1 MPPPTLGSCKLHG
14 HRHLASQSAGPRP
27 KVTSGD
33 LEKGFP
39 RARGR
44 HCRAHCCPQA
54 RALGRADMP
63 RTPQGGQGQVQGQRV
78 QGAPTAATQRWEG
91 QRARGAHS
99 VDLQVVDPAEVQ
111 LAVCR
116 RVLWRKAQPVV
127 QGQHPAG
134 HLGTGQ
140 WPRASTTYRGAALPR
155 TLLRVE
161 LFPSTSPG
169 EGPRELRVP
178 RLRTPPTR
186 RPAPSCHS
194 RAKST
199 TCPKVGL
206 VLLLL
211 PLIHP
216 AESWRLRPS
225 AVSREPVRGQ
235 GPRSARCGSE
245 ACPTPTPSAPARGAS
260 ACSGSPSPQLPRA
273 STQLLSGPRS
283 HSKSSPFAVQPA
295 TPRCP
300 SPPVHPAPGAGA
312 RVPITRLGRQGTLP
326 PQRLLASRGPALA
339 VQCDGAL
346 RALLRAP
353 PPEGR
358 SSCPRQ
364 GSVSAGT
371 GAQQVR
377 PEQPVGLVPLAL
389 PG

>member
-1 MPPPTLGSCKLHG
+1 MPGDGTAGHTAAHRPGLWDAQTCPAPRRGAKARCRDSGYRGPPRPPPSAGRAREHAALTLSISRSSIPLRSSSPSAEGSSGGKHSLWFRVNTQLATSGLGS
-14 HRHLASQSAGPRP
+14 
-27 KVTSGD
+27 
-33 LEKGFP
+33 
-39 RARGR
+39 
-44 HCRAHCCPQA
+44 
-54 RALGRADMP
+54 
-63 RTPQGGQGQVQGQRV
+63 GQ
-78 QGAPTAATQRWEG
+78 
-91 QRARGAHS
+91 
-99 VDLQVVDPAEVQ
+99 
-111 LAVCR
+111 
-116 RVLWRKAQPVV
+116 
-127 QGQHPAG
+127 
-134 HLGTGQ
+134 GTGQ

-161 LFPSTSPG
+161 LFRSTSPG

-225 AVSREPVRGQ
+225 AVSREPVHGQ

>member
-140 WPRASTTYRGAALPR
+140 WPRDWAVAKGFHYLQGSRPASHAATRGAFPINKPR
-155 TLLRVE
+155 
-161 LFPSTSPG
+161 
-169 EGPRELRVP
+169 
-178 RLRTPPTR
+178 
-186 RPAPSCHS
+186 
-194 RAKST
+194 
-199 TCPKVGL
+199 
-206 VLLLL
+206 
-211 PLIHP
+211 
-216 AESWRLRPS
+216 
-225 AVSREPVRGQ
+225 
-235 GPRSARCGSE
+235 
-245 ACPTPTPSAPARGAS
+245 RGAT
-260 ACSGSPSPQLPRA
+260 G
-273 STQLLSGPRS
+273 
-283 HSKSSPFAVQPA
+283 
-295 TPRCP
+295 
-300 SPPVHPAPGAGA
+300 APGAQA
-312 RVPITRLGRQGTLP
+312 QDTPNPSASTLLPQQGQEHDLP
-326 PQRLLASRGPALA
+326 
-339 VQCDGAL
+339 
-346 RALLRAP
+346 
-353 PPEGR
+353 
-358 SSCPRQ
+358 Q
-364 GSVSAGT
+364 GGT
-371 GAQQVR
+371 GPPAAA
-377 PEQPVGLVPLAL
+377 PHPPC
-389 PG
+389 